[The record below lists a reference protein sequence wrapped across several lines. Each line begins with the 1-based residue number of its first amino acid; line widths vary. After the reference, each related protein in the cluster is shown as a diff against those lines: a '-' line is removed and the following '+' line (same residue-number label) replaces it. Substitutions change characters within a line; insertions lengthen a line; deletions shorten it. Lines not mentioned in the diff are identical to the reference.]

1 MTITPDEERV
11 QSSAQKYA
19 SYLETPE
26 GRLRLDLPLG
36 NLEEFLP
43 EERMPLRALDV
54 GGGTGANSVRVA
66 RLGFEVTLLDSSPTM
81 LDIAKRAGREA
92 GVGEKI
98 ILKIGDAAHLVN
110 LFKARSFD
118 LILCHN
124 ILEFVEDPCAV
135 LRDAARMLRN
145 SSSTLSVLVR
155 NRPGEVLKAALLNG
169 DLAMAEGNLT
179 SDWADESLYGGK
191 LRLFTAESLRA
202 NLEAASLMVIAT
214 RGVRVIADYLP
225 QRISRSAEYESILEL
240 ERKLGCRPEFAA
252 VARYTHCIA
261 RPAAAIERDT
271 A

>member
-1 MTITPDEERV
+1 MTIAPDAERF

-26 GRLRLDLPLG
+26 GRLRLDLPLA
-36 NLEEFLP
+36 NLQEFLP
-43 EERMPLRALDV
+43 EGPRPLHALDV

-66 RLGFEVTLLDSSPTM
+66 RLGFEVTLLDSSPAM
-81 LDIAKRAGREA
+81 LDIAERAGREA

-98 ILKIGDAAHLVN
+98 ILKIGDAAQLVN
-110 LFKARSFD
+110 LFTPRSFD

-124 ILEFVEDPCAV
+124 ILEFVEDPFAV
-135 LRDAARMLRN
+135 LRDAARALRN

-179 SDWADESLYGGK
+179 SEWADESLYGGK
-191 LRLFTAESLRA
+191 VRLFTAESLRA
-202 NLEAASLMVIAT
+202 ALEAASLVVIAT

-225 QRISRSAEYESILEL
+225 QKISRSAEYESVLEF
-240 ERKLGCRPEFAA
+240 ERKLGCRPEFVA

-261 RPAAAIERDT
+261 RPADAVGKDSA
-271 A
+271 